1 MLPLQQV
8 EPAKGLK
15 EPVKRMAA
23 LIKGSVPDCTAADF
37 PADPEEACK
46 RLHVF
51 LSVWFPATNNKKED
65 ERRWMLVAVVAA
77 LLPAV
82 PLGTV
87 GLLLGSLKKA
97 GAPGTPS
104 GAMSGTS
111 QGAGQCLQKASEKG
125 L

>member
-1 MLPLQQV
+1 M

-65 ERRWMLVAVVAA
+65 ERKAFSEACNRLKSAEVRQIVNSLHSYKTW
-77 LLPAV
+77 LLRKQRN
-82 PLGTV
+82 
-87 GLLLGSLKKA
+87 LKT
-97 GAPGTPS
+97 G
-104 GAMSGTS
+104 
-111 QGAGQCLQKASEKG
+111 EKN
-125 L
+125 